1 VTRQQLHRLSAFG
14 ALAIAVAVV
23 AVLLLSSGSTYVVN
37 ADFTDAGQLVGG
49 DLVTIGGHHVGSVG
63 AIRLTANG
71 LADVQLEISDPSDIP
86 LRTGTI
92 ATIGQLS
99 LSGEANRF
107 VDLQPGP
114 GRAIPS
120 GGTLPATQT
129 HGIVDL
135 DMVLDSLT
143 PAVRHS
149 LQALL
154 QAGAGFIAQPT
165 QTQLGRLALYLNPAL
180 SQLTNLGAEL
190 VSDRAALEGLIGSGG
205 QLAARLAANSS
216 DLGGSVTATARVLG
230 EIASEHAALGDV
242 LRRAPAVLTRS
253 RAVLRDLDAAL
264 PVLDPALVA
273 LRPVVPRVA
282 SLLASLIPAGGDLVP
297 TLEQFR
303 RLFGPARRAL
313 DGFPPVERAAQPGLR
328 ALTGGLKGAL
338 PILSGLRPYAP
349 DAVAGFFNGVG
360 GSTAGA
366 YDANGHYLH
375 ARLVLEPGPG
385 SLSDLANLLRT
396 LLGSGAPGG
405 ASAAGGRTHLLS
417 PCPGGG
423 GQPAAD
429 GSNPWTNP
437 DTLPG
442 AGAICNPADDQRG
455 P

>member
-1 VTRQQLHRLSAFG
+1 MTRQQLHRLSAFG
-14 ALAIAVAVV
+14 ALAIAVVVV

-37 ADFTDAGQLVGG
+37 ADFADAGQLVGG

-63 AIRLTANG
+63 GITLTPNG
-71 LADVQLEISDPSDIP
+71 LADVQLDISDPSDVP

-99 LSGEANRF
+99 LTGEANRF

-114 GRAIPS
+114 GRPIPS
-120 GGTLPATQT
+120 GGTLPVTQT

-149 LQALL
+149 LQVLL
-154 QAGAGFIAQPT
+154 QAGADFIKQPT
-165 QTQLGRLALYLNPAL
+165 QDQLSQLALYLNPAL

-190 VSDRAALEGLIGSGG
+190 VSDRAALAGLIGSSG
-205 QLAARLAANSS
+205 QLAARLAANSA
-216 DLGGSVTATARVLG
+216 DLGGAVSATSRALG
-230 EIASEHAALGDV
+230 EVASEHAALSDA
-242 LRRAPAVLTRS
+242 LRRAPAVLTRAGS
-253 RAVLRDLDAAL
+253 VLHDLNAAL
-264 PVLDPALVA
+264 PVLDPSLVA
-273 LRPVVPRVA
+273 LRPVVPRLA
-282 SLLASLIPAGGDLVP
+282 SLLSALIPAGRDLVP
-297 TLEQFR
+297 TLEQVQG
-303 RLFGPARRAL
+303 LFAPARRAL
-313 DGFPPVERAAQPGLR
+313 NGFPPVGRAAQPGLR
-328 ALTGGLKGAL
+328 ALTAGLKGAL

-375 ARLVLEPGPG
+375 SRLVLEPGPG
-385 SLSDLANLLRT
+385 ALPDLVNLLHT
-396 LLGSGAPGG
+396 LLGSSGLGSG
-405 ASAAGGRTHLLS
+405 SLGGGRTHLLS

-429 GSNPWTNP
+429 GSNPWTDP

-442 AGAICNPADDQRG
+442 VGALCNPADDQRG